1 MKITRQKLRQII
13 KEEYIKEIY
22 GDGPNDLGVVPPS
35 GEPTS
40 SDKDFYR
47 YYNVQ
52 GKTPQSFQPKEVQE
66 IVKLFCPSGESNE
79 DSNMMA
85 IELYNDLSNTTLS
98 LSTSGDNIFI
108 EGSIDDMKKFMSDFE
123 PLREGGLI
131 HNLELIDLQDGD
143 TPPIIQMSCNKEQLG
158 GTSDAWKF

>member
-1 MKITRQKLRQII
+1 MKITRQKLRQLI

-22 GDGPNDLGVVPPS
+22 GDGHNDLGMVPPS

-66 IVKLFCPSGESNE
+66 IVKLFCPSGGSNE
-79 DSNMMA
+79 DNNMMA
-85 IELYNDLSNTTLS
+85 IDLYNDLSNTTLS

-108 EGSIDDMKKFMSDFE
+108 EGSLDDMKKKADAAKVYFE
-123 PLREGGLI
+123 TIVREYFEDPTLYFL
-131 HNLELIDLQDGD
+131 NWLEKKNE
-143 TPPIIQMSCNKEQLG
+143 TK
-158 GTSDAWKF
+158 K